1 MDNILDEDFIDRTNE
16 NLPDGK
22 FETYRMFTHLSI
34 AQDFV
39 TILDENKIHY
49 KLEKGQDLLDGSII
63 GNSIRPQIALKIAAD
78 DFSIVN
84 DLLEK
89 DIENKNG
96 EYYEVLDDFSK
107 EELFDILTNPDEWS
121 PEAIATAKVR
131 LQQQGEA
138 VDDNYIKHL
147 KNNKLDEIRKGKK
160 PQFIWI
166 VFYFALAIIGGFY
179 VHLLGIIP
187 ALGMGWYYW
196 RGKSVDFE
204 GKKYFTFEADTRNYG
219 MFIFASAISAT
230 LIGLFYWTYF
240 INS

>member
-1 MDNILDEDFIDRTNE
+1 MDNILDNDFIDRTND

-39 TILDENKIHY
+39 TILDENKIPY

-63 GNSIRPQIALKIAAD
+63 GNSIRPQIALKLAGE
-78 DFSIVN
+78 DFSKVN
-84 DLLEK
+84 QLLQQ

-121 PEAIATAKVR
+121 PEAITTAKVR
-131 LQQQGEA
+131 LQQQGEV
-138 VDDNYIKHL
+138 VDDKYIKHL
-147 KNNKLDEIRKGKK
+147 KDSRLDEIRKGKK
-160 PQFIWI
+160 PHFNWI
-166 VFYFALAIIGGFY
+166 VFYFALAILGGFFIQF
-179 VHLLGIIP
+179 VAVIP

-196 RGKSVDFE
+196 KGRSVDFE

-219 MFIFASAISAT
+219 FLIFISAITAT
-230 LIGLFYWTYF
+230 LIGFFYWTYF